1 MAIQSKRQ
9 DKNIPSSMEDLLIKW
24 QAHANKRG
32 VQMLTYL
39 SKILFN
45 IQRLPLFEDR
55 SIALIDKDDDFFE
68 LLKENKDNDLNIE
81 IINSKLEE
89 LKKDFLSLYE
99 DTQKRIEEKFKEE
112 FEEQEKNGE
121 EKHILLSRRIIKE
134 NDFIKHLEKNNSY
147 SSHIYSNTT
156 YNCEPD
162 LCTIYNYVKEQ
173 KNNNKNINIQM
184 NILTSWA
191 QNTADYY
198 GIIKFEKKVNPKD
211 IIFFTYKDDFSGP
224 IESNEYI
231 VLNRSATGII
241 SFPAEDIDIRLDK
254 IKYVKTEINSVTI
267 KDNYLCSWRTPQIIQ
282 YVPYMP
288 PYNKH
293 GKSLG
298 LWEMLWETY
307 RYYKKISK
315 I

>member
-1 MAIQSKRQ
+1 
-9 DKNIPSSMEDLLIKW
+9 
-24 QAHANKRG
+24 
-32 VQMLTYL
+32 
-39 SKILFN
+39 
-45 IQRLPLFEDR
+45 
-55 SIALIDKDDDFFE
+55 
-68 LLKENKDNDLNIE
+68 
-81 IINSKLEE
+81 
-89 LKKDFLSLYE
+89 
-99 DTQKRIEEKFKEE
+99 
-112 FEEQEKNGE
+112 
-121 EKHILLSRRIIKE
+121 
-134 NDFIKHLEKNNSY
+134 
-147 SSHIYSNTT
+147 
-156 YNCEPD
+156 
-162 LCTIYNYVKEQ
+162 
-173 KNNNKNINIQM
+173 M

-267 KDNYLCSWRTPQIIQ
+267 KDNYLVSLRTPKIIQ